1 MQNIYITV
9 KGENEMN
16 NDITKELN
24 NFLKGNLMAID
35 AYDNYIHHIQDH
47 ELKQIFQQI
56 QQNHKHHAMLIAERI
71 QNLDGMPANEV
82 GIMGNVAQL
91 MSRKTIETDHI
102 LQDALTGE
110 QRGIEKSKQILN
122 GDLDDES
129 LTLVETILAS
139 NEKHVALLNKFIM

>member
-1 MQNIYITV
+1 
-9 KGENEMN
+9 MN

>member
-129 LTLVETILAS
+129 LTLVETILAT

>member
-1 MQNIYITV
+1 
-9 KGENEMN
+9 MN

-47 ELKQIFQQI
+47 ALKQIFQQI

>member
-1 MQNIYITV
+1 
-9 KGENEMN
+9 MN

-129 LTLVETILAS
+129 LTLVETILAT